1 MNNLGIKSIKIL
13 YFETCNPF
21 GNRLGGIATYILHRA
36 YILSSNGF
44 EVYWTDGLKV
54 ASFNTNKKEWEIV
67 KEYKADKFF
76 RIKKRYPHLLPGIK
90 YLIDEIKVDII
101 EFPDSYGYD
110 IKKLKEKCK
119 VIIQCHTSSPV
130 RDFLNDLPLS
140 IRAKLNAKRIRRN
153 LLNAD
158 KVLACSY
165 EIALLTAGFYKIH
178 LDKFNILP
186 HAFAKEFFNYSL
198 EERIKRENY
207 FIVVANVEYFK
218 GIDLI
223 LNAFIEYK
231 RRGGKNKLYYIG
243 PVNLFDVPS
252 PMKERWVE
260 LGTDKL
266 LAQLKKDD
274 FEFVPYLKKEEVLKL
289 MSNATA
295 TIVLSRFEAFSMV
308 VGEAASVG
316 CPLIVSNKLGLNNL
330 IHKFDASII
339 VNPYDKNEVA
349 DAMIKM
355 EDKDY
360 NVKYGV
366 NSQRLYNFLI
376 SNELIIDTVAF
387 YKC

>member
-1 MNNLGIKSIKIL
+1 MNKNIKITF
-13 YFETCNPF
+13 FESSPPF

-90 YLIDEIKVDII
+90 YLIDEIKIDII

-110 IKKLKEKCK
+110 ISKLKEKCK

-198 EERIKRENY
+198 EESIKRENY
-207 FIVVANVEYFK
+207 FIVVANVEYYK

-231 RRGGKNKLYYIG
+231 KRGGKNKLYYIG

-289 MSNATA
+289 MSKAAA
-295 TIVLSRFEAFSMV
+295 TIVLSRFEAFTMV

-316 CPLIVSNKLGLNNL
+316 CPLIISNRLGWNNL
-330 IHKFDASII
+330 INRFDSGLL

-355 EDKDY
+355 EDPVTSD
-360 NVKYGV
+360 KYSL
-366 NSQRLYNFLI
+366 NIKKLNEFLSSAFLI
-376 SNELIIDTVAF
+376 DKTIKEYLI
-387 YKC
+387 

>member
-1 MNNLGIKSIKIL
+1 
-13 YFETCNPF
+13 
-21 GNRLGGIATYILHRA
+21 
-36 YILSSNGF
+36 
-44 EVYWTDGLKV
+44 
-54 ASFNTNKKEWEIV
+54 
-67 KEYKADKFF
+67 
-76 RIKKRYPHLLPGIK
+76 
-90 YLIDEIKVDII
+90 
-101 EFPDSYGYD
+101 
-110 IKKLKEKCK
+110 
-119 VIIQCHTSSPV
+119 
-130 RDFLNDLPLS
+130 
-140 IRAKLNAKRIRRN
+140 
-153 LLNAD
+153 
-158 KVLACSY
+158 
-165 EIALLTAGFYKIH
+165 
-178 LDKFNILP
+178 
-186 HAFAKEFFNYSL
+186 
-198 EERIKRENY
+198 
-207 FIVVANVEYFK
+207 
-218 GIDLI
+218 
-223 LNAFIEYK
+223 
-231 RRGGKNKLYYIG
+231 
-243 PVNLFDVPS
+243 
-252 PMKERWVE
+252 MKERWVE

-366 NSQRLYNFLI
+366 NSQRLYNFII